1 MLFVYHFENHPL
13 FGPAAATLF
22 QATEEGR
29 CRIITSVVSL
39 LEVLVIPKRQHE
51 KLLCQRYREIFAFFP
66 NLSLVA
72 VDTDIVEIASDIR
85 AEYAEYNV
93 RTPDAIQLATA
104 IHAGADAFISADRY
118 LAKFPGIRVLTL
130 QQAVAAV
137 KR

>member
-13 FGPAAATLF
+13 YGPAAANLF
-22 QATEEGR
+22 HATEEGR
-29 CRIITSVVSL
+29 CRIVTSVVSL
-39 LEVLVIPKRQHE
+39 LEVLVVPKRQHE
-51 KLLCQRYREIFAFFP
+51 NLLCQRYRETFAFFP

-85 AEYAEYNV
+85 AEHNV

-104 IHAGADAFISADRY
+104 IHAGADAFVSADRY

-130 QQAVAAV
+130 QQAARAV